1 MSKGYKDDMPIS
13 RQRFMEELR
22 RYQKGSVSRRHFLG
36 VTGLGL
42 ATAVMAGAV
51 PGLKPRRAWSAQDIG
66 DRVVLATWP
75 NYHDPANFED
85 FTKLTGAHVQVNV
98 FGSNEEM
105 LAKLQA
111 GGSSWDVFV
120 PTNYTITTYV
130 GEDLIEPLDLG
141 KIPNYEAKAF
151 DPRFSDA
158 GSVDGTV
165 YAVPKDWGTT
175 GYVVNTKHTG
185 GKALTTWKEFWDI
198 TKTDFS
204 GRTMVHD
211 YQLTTIGNAL
221 KYFGYS
227 FNSVDP
233 NELADAEKLLIEVK
247 PHLYAISS
255 DYQPPLRNGDAWMSM
270 CWTGD
275 GKQLNTDI
283 PEMAYVLGKEG
294 GEIWSDYY
302 AMPKGAP
309 HSAAGYAL
317 IDFMLDPAVNAKEVL
332 AHGYP
337 VADSRTNALLPKE
350 LLEDP
355 ILYPAQE
362 LLDALEFGAAAT
374 LTDPNRAE
382 LLARF
387 KSA

>member
-1 MSKGYKDDMPIS
+1 MTKDNDYVSKRK
-13 RQRFMEELR
+13 FMEEHDRYR
-22 RYQKGSVSRRHFLG
+22 RGSVTRRHFLG
-36 VTGLGL
+36 VTGLGT
-42 ATAVMAGAV
+42 ATAVLGAAV
-51 PGLKPRRAWSAQDIG
+51 PALRPRQAWGQGSIG

-75 NYHDPANFED
+75 NYHDPANFD
-85 FTKLTGAHVQVNV
+85 AFTEATGAAVDVNV

-111 GGSSWDVFV
+111 GGSGWDVFV

-130 GEDLIEPLDLG
+130 GENLIEPLDAARM
-141 KIPNYEAKAF
+141 PNFDPAAF
-151 DPRFSDA
+151 DQRFA
-158 GSVDGTV
+158 GPGIVDGTL
-165 YAVPKDWGTT
+165 YAVSKNWGTT
-175 GYVVNTKHTG
+175 GYAVNISKNNDVTP
-185 GKALTTWKEFWDI
+185 TTWKEFWDM
-198 TKTDFS
+198 TMDSFS

-233 NELADAEKLLIEVK
+233 KELADAEKLLLDAK
-247 PHLYAISS
+247 PHLFAINS
-255 DYQPPLRNGDAWMSM
+255 DYQPSMRSGDAWMTM

-275 GKQLNTDI
+275 GKQMNRDM
-283 PEMAYVLGKEG
+283 PEIVYVLGKEG
-294 GEIWSDYY
+294 GELWSDFY
-302 AMPKGAP
+302 AIPKGAP
-309 HSAAGYAL
+309 HLDAAYAL
-317 IDFMLDPAVNAKEVL
+317 IDFLLTPDVNAKE
-332 AHGYP
+332 AAFHGYP
-337 VADSRTNALLPKE
+337 VADSRVNALLPPE
-350 LLEDP
+350 VLNDP
-355 ILYPAQE
+355 ILYPAAE

>member
-1 MSKGYKDDMPIS
+1 MSKNHKDNLPIS
-13 RQRFMEELR
+13 REKFIEELE
-22 RYQKGSVSRRHFLG
+22 RYRKGSVSRRHFLG
-36 VTGLGL
+36 VTGLGM

-51 PGLKPRRAWSAQDIG
+51 PGLRPRKAWSAGDIG

-75 NYHDPANFED
+75 NYHDTANFD
-85 FTKLTGAHVQVNV
+85 QFTEETGANVQVNV

-111 GGSSWDVFV
+111 GGSGWDVFV

-130 GEDLIEPLDLG
+130 GEDLIEPLDLTM
-141 KIPNYEAKAF
+141 IPNYQADAF

-158 GSVDGTV
+158 GTVNGTV
-165 YAVPKDWGTT
+165 YAVPKNWGTT
-175 GYVVNTKHTG
+175 GYVINTAHNG
-185 GKALTTWKEFWDI
+185 GKAPNTWKQFWDM
-198 TKTDFS
+198 TMAEYS

-233 NELADAEKLLIEVK
+233 GELADAEKLLIEAK

-275 GKQLNTDI
+275 GKQLNTDM
-283 PEMAYVLGKEG
+283 PEMIYVLGAEG

-302 AMPKGAP
+302 AVPK
-309 HSAAGYAL
+309 SAEHREAGYAL
-317 IDFMLDPAVNAKEVL
+317 INFLLDPAVNAKEVL

-337 VADSRTNALLPKE
+337 VADSRANALLPKE

-355 ILYPAQE
+355 ILYPAAE

>member
-1 MSKGYKDDMPIS
+1 
-13 RQRFMEELR
+13 
-22 RYQKGSVSRRHFLG
+22 
-36 VTGLGL
+36 
-42 ATAVMAGAV
+42 
-51 PGLKPRRAWSAQDIG
+51 
-66 DRVVLATWP
+66 VVLATWP
-75 NYHDPANFED
+75 NYHDQANFD
-85 FTKLTGAHVQVNV
+85 AFAQQTGAAVQMNV

-111 GGSSWDVFV
+111 GGSGWDVFV

-130 GEDLIEPLDLG
+130 EQDLIEPLDLS
-141 KIPNYEAKAF
+141 KLPNYQADAFEA
-151 DPRFSDA
+151 RFSDA
-158 GSVDGTV
+158 GTVNGTV
-165 YAVPKDWGTT
+165 YAVPKNWGTT
-175 GYVVNTKHTG
+175 GFVMNTKHSG
-185 GKALTTWKEFWDI
+185 GKAFTSWKEFWDM

-233 NELADAEKLLIEVK
+233 KELADAEKLLLEVK
-247 PHLYAISS
+247 PHLFAINS
-255 DYQPPLRNGDAWMSM
+255 DYQPSMRNGDAWMSM

-275 GKQLNTDI
+275 GKQLNKDM

-302 AMPKGAP
+302 AIPKGSP
-309 HSAAGYAL
+309 HRDAAYAL
-317 IDFMLDPAVNAKEVL
+317 INFLLDPAVNAKEVQ

-355 ILYPAQE
+355 ILYPAKE

>member
-1 MSKGYKDDMPIS
+1 MTDNTPIS
-13 RQRFMEELR
+13 RKQFIEELL
-22 RYQKGSVSRRHFLG
+22 RYKRGSVSRRHFLG
-36 VTGLGL
+36 VTGLGM
-42 ATAVMAGAV
+42 ATAVMASAM
-51 PGLKPRRAWSAQDIG
+51 PGLRPSRAYASEIG

-75 NYHDPANFED
+75 NYHDQANFEA
-85 FTKLTGAHVQVNV
+85 FTEATGASVQVNV

-111 GGSSWDVFV
+111 GGSGWDVFV

-130 GEDLIEPLDLG
+130 GEDLIEPLDLS
-141 KIPNYEAKAF
+141 KLPNYQADAF
-151 DPRFSDA
+151 EPRFSDA
-158 GSVDGTV
+158 GTVDGTV
-165 YAVPKDWGTT
+165 YAVPKNWGTT
-175 GYVVNTKHTG
+175 GFVMNTKHSG
-185 GKALTTWKEFWDI
+185 GTAYTTWKEFWNK

-227 FNSVDP
+227 FNSVAE
-233 NELADAEKLLIEVK
+233 NELADAEKLLLEVK
-247 PHLYAISS
+247 PHLFAINS
-255 DYQPPLRNGDAWMSM
+255 DYQPSLRNGDAWMSM

-275 GKQLNTDI
+275 GKQLNTDM

-302 AMPKGAP
+302 AVPKGAP
-309 HSAAGYAL
+309 HRDAAYAL
-317 IDFMLDPAVNAKEVL
+317 INFLLDPAVNAKEVM

-355 ILYPAQE
+355 ILYPAKE

>member
-1 MSKGYKDDMPIS
+1 MTKDNDYISKRK
-13 RQRFMEELR
+13 FMEELDRYR
-22 RYQKGSVSRRHFLG
+22 RGSVTRRHFLG
-36 VTGLGL
+36 VTGLGT
-42 ATAVMAGAV
+42 ATAVLGAAV
-51 PGLKPRRAWSAQDIG
+51 PALRPRQAWGQGSIG

-75 NYHDPANFED
+75 NYHDPANFD
-85 FTKLTGAHVQVNV
+85 AFTEATGAAVDVNV

-111 GGSSWDVFV
+111 GGSGWDVFV

-130 GEDLIEPLDLG
+130 GENLIEPLDAARM
-141 KIPNYEAKAF
+141 PNFDPAAF
-151 DPRFSDA
+151 DQRFA
-158 GSVDGTV
+158 GPGIVDGTL
-165 YAVPKDWGTT
+165 YAVSKNWGTT
-175 GYVVNTKHTG
+175 GYAVNISKNNDVTP
-185 GKALTTWKEFWDI
+185 TTWKEFWDM
-198 TKTDFS
+198 TMDSFS

-233 NELADAEKLLIEVK
+233 KELADAEKLLLDAK
-247 PHLYAISS
+247 PHLFAISS
-255 DYQPPLRNGDAWMSM
+255 DYQPSMRSGDAWMTI

-275 GKQLNTDI
+275 GKQMNRDM
-283 PEMAYVLGKEG
+283 PEIVYVLGKEG
-294 GEIWSDYY
+294 GELWSDFY
-302 AMPKGAP
+302 AIPKGAP
-309 HSAAGYAL
+309 HLDAAYAL
-317 IDFMLDPAVNAKEVL
+317 IDFLLTPDVNAKE
-332 AHGYP
+332 AAFHGYP
-337 VADSRTNALLPKE
+337 VADSRVNALLPPE
-350 LLEDP
+350 VLNDP
-355 ILYPAQE
+355 ILYPAAE

>member
-1 MSKGYKDDMPIS
+1 MSKKDDLPIS
-13 RQRFMEELR
+13 REKFMHVLW
-22 RYQKGSVSRRHFLG
+22 RYKRGSISRRQFLG
-36 VTGLGL
+36 VTGLGV
-42 ATAVMAGAV
+42 ATTVMGAAV
-51 PGLKPRRAWSAQDIG
+51 PGLLPRKSWAAGDIG
-66 DRVVLATWP
+66 DRVILATWP
-75 NYHDPANFED
+75 NYHDEANFEA
-85 FTKLTGAHVQVNV
+85 FTEMTGANVQVNV

-111 GGSSWDVFV
+111 GGSGWDVFV

-130 GEDLIEPLDLG
+130 GEGLIEPLDLSM
-141 KIPNYEAKAF
+141 IPNYDGSAF

-158 GSVDGTV
+158 GTVDGTV
-165 YAVPKDWGTT
+165 YAVPKNWGTT

-185 GKALTTWKEFWDI
+185 SRNMTTWKDFWDI
-198 TKTDFS
+198 TKEEFS

-227 FNSVDP
+227 FNSVDA
-233 NELADAEKLLIEVK
+233 NELADAEKLLLEVK
-247 PHLYAISS
+247 PHLFAINS

-283 PEMAYVLGKEG
+283 PEMEYVLGKEG

-302 AMPKGAP
+302 AVPKGAE
-309 HSAAGYAL
+309 HREAGYAL
-317 IDFMLDPAVNAKEVL
+317 INFLLDPQVNSKEVL

-337 VADSRTNALLPKE
+337 VADSRANELLPKE

>member
-1 MSKGYKDDMPIS
+1 MNDQGYISKKK
-13 RQRFMEELR
+13 FMEELR
-22 RYQKGSVSRRHFLG
+22 RYQKGSVTRRHFLG
-36 VTGLGL
+36 VTGLG
-42 ATAVMAGAV
+42 AASAVLGAAM
-51 PGLKPRRAWSAQDIG
+51 PGLRPSRAFAQDIG
-66 DRVVLATWP
+66 NRVVLATWP
-75 NYHDPANFED
+75 NYHDTANFDAFSEA
-85 FTKLTGAHVQVNV
+85 TGAFVQVNV

-111 GGSSWDVFV
+111 GGSGWDVFV

-130 GEDLIEPLDLG
+130 SEDLIEPLDVSKLS
-141 KIPNYEAKAF
+141 NYDAAAF
-151 DPRFSDA
+151 DPRFADA
-158 GSVDGTV
+158 GTVDGTL
-165 YAVPKDWGTT
+165 YAVPKNWGTT
-175 GYVVNTKHTG
+175 GFAVNTTHDG
-185 GKALTTWKEFWDI
+185 GNALASWK
-198 TKTDFS
+198 DFFDRTMDDYS

-227 FNSVDP
+227 FNSVDAA
-233 NELADAEKLLIEVK
+233 ELADAERLLIDVK
-247 PHLYAISS
+247 PHLFAISS
-255 DYQPPLRNGDAWMSM
+255 DYQPAMRSGDAWLTM

-275 GKQLNTDI
+275 GKQLNVDM
-283 PEMAYVLGKEG
+283 PEIAFVLGREG

-302 AMPKGAP
+302 AIPKGAP
-309 HSAAGYAL
+309 HREAAYAL
-317 IDFMLDPAVNAKEVL
+317 INHLLDPEVNAKEVL

-337 VADSRTNALLPKE
+337 VADSRTNALLPE
-350 LLEDP
+350 EILNDP